1 MDKETFKKEAQQKL
15 DLLAERIEE
24 LQKKLEPAAS
34 ELKEEAKVVLEKSLV
49 EVKELQAKL
58 QVRFDELQQVAGA
71 KWEEAMRR
79 FDSVSDEMIGKA
91 NVKVNQI
98 WEKLKGFFE

>member
-1 MDKETFKKEAQQKL
+1 M
-15 DLLAERIEE
+15 LAERIEE

>member
-15 DLLAERIEE
+15 DLLAERIDE
-24 LQKKLEPAAS
+24 LQKKLEPTAS

-58 QVRFDELQQVAGA
+58 QVRFDEFQHVAGA
-71 KWEEAMRR
+71 KWEEAMKR
-79 FDSVSDEMIGKA
+79 FDSVSDEIIGKA

>member
-1 MDKETFKKEAQQKL
+1 
-15 DLLAERIEE
+15 LLAERIEE